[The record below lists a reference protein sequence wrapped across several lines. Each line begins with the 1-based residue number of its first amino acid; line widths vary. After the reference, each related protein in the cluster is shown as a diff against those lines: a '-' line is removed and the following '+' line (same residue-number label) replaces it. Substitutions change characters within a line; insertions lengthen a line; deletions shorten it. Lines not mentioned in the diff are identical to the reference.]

1 MRHFGLISSGT
12 LYLTSNISS
21 VKSLT
26 TFEDVRGCARIGDR
40 FRTVRLCNNFFQKN
54 APQVKPTVDTIRY
67 AQNVSKYAFSDRF
80 IYPSKVNT
88 AACTKNSKDISTDP
102 EASDNNA
109 INKQKNPR
117 TRNMRGICASPF
129 PSAQSR
135 YCQLHVSQSI
145 QHYTCKHV
153 WCKRETLTKR

>member
-1 MRHFGLISSGT
+1 M
-12 LYLTSNISS
+12 
-21 VKSLT
+21 
-26 TFEDVRGCARIGDR
+26 
-40 FRTVRLCNNFFQKN
+40 
-54 APQVKPTVDTIRY
+54 DTIRY

-153 WCKRETLTKR
+153 WCKRETLTKRWIFSELWTGIAFCHVFSLLVADFYMYFPSIPDKKPSFKKMKSTSLCMEWN